1 MKIHVTEDAQEMSRQ
16 GKEIIVKMLN
26 ENPKL
31 ALGGATGNTPKIL
44 YGLLAEAAG
53 NGQLDLAKRE
63 IWFLDEY
70 FGKAMY
76 YQYGINFLH
85 TKFPAGKGI
94 AIHNIHV
101 PNGMYYWEHH
111 IVHSEILD
119 SILRKNPGD
128 YAMKGPEVII
138 KPEAKHPVLRQI
150 LNDVTQYEN
159 NLPGNRVQILGIGVE
174 GHIGFNEVGT
184 REDSPTH
191 LTVLAD
197 STVEANAD
205 DYEDGIRTRYAV
217 TQGSASIMKA
227 QVPVL
232 FANGKKKSE
241 AVHGLLVGDNPASV
255 LRKHQNAHVYITRD
269 TLGEFKKADFDQ
281 IKKEHE
287 VVGI

>member
-1 MKIHVTEDAQEMSRQ
+1 MKIHVTEDAQEMSQQ
-16 GKEIIVKMLN
+16 GKENVVKMLN

-44 YGLLAEAAG
+44 YGLLAEAAV
-53 NGQLDLAKRE
+53 NGRLDLAKRE

-76 YQYGINFLH
+76 YQYGINYLH
-85 TKFPAGKGI
+85 NKFPTGKGI

-101 PNGMYYWEHH
+101 PNGMYYWENH
-111 IVHSEILD
+111 IVHSDILD
-119 SILRKNPGD
+119 SILKENQND
-128 YAMKGPEVII
+128 YTMRGPEVVIT
-138 KPEAKHPVLRQI
+138 PEAKHPVLRRI
-150 LNDVTQYEN
+150 HDDVTQYEN
-159 NLPGNRVQILGIGVE
+159 SLPGNRVQILGIGVE

-184 REDSPTH
+184 QEDSPTH

-227 QVPVL
+227 QSPVL

-241 AVHGLLVGDNPASV
+241 AVYGFLVGDNPASV
-255 LRKHQNAHVYITRD
+255 LRKHPNAHIYLTRD
-269 TLGEFKKADFDQ
+269 TLGDFKGSDFDR

-287 VVGI
+287 IVGL